1 MFAAVALVCL
11 LDPTLKAASS
21 PRKAVAAAPLSTM
34 PCSFCFANHR
44 WSLHV
49 KAGRGR
55 GDTCGELD
63 TFTLAIQS
71 FDELLI
77 VMIIVD
83 VVVVVVV
90 GMMDD
95 KEENDDDITMNGGAK
110 HPHNKVSEVC

>member
-34 PCSFCFANHR
+34 PCSFCFANRR

-83 VVVVVVV
+83 VLLLLLF
-90 GMMDD
+90 G
-95 KEENDDDITMNGGAK
+95 
-110 HPHNKVSEVC
+110 